1 MSEPTVTITFG
12 PENRIASVGLSE
24 PVSPGTLEKIM
35 SLIQEDPLWLQSPA
49 DRETSETT
57 EATVPLS
64 EFLDAWSNVELED
77 EPALEAVYEA
87 RLAYSEEEV
96 EQNDMTP
103 QLIRELI
110 LDLIRR
116 EPDFGDIEVNS
127 RIEFE

>member
-1 MSEPTVTITFG
+1 
-12 PENRIASVGLSE
+12 
-24 PVSPGTLEKIM
+24 
-35 SLIQEDPLWLQSPA
+35 
-49 DRETSETT
+49 
-57 EATVPLS
+57 
-64 EFLDAWSNVELED
+64 VELED